1 MPQAKKA
8 AKRRQVTIL
17 VLLDLLA
24 ALLAFSAGRWLV
36 EKFHPYGHLM
46 PPFGFWHLLGLVLIP
61 LAWLY
66 VGKSQGLYKE
76 TVYGRRLTQVPAIV
90 RTVLLG
96 MFVPFIYDYVTK
108 TNVFVERRSVP
119 VVIGL
124 LALVLF
130 VCSRLILFRALY
142 RLLLKRGHWVT
153 RVLVLGSGEA
163 GNRIAERI
171 VKYDPVR
178 LRFVGVVDPEE
189 RSDERTS
196 DLVSKVIA
204 EKRADE
210 VVVALPGLSHQQ
222 MLEIRDLCGDGGVR
236 VSFISDLFETL
247 SERVDL
253 TKIEGVPL
261 LELKDTTK
269 SWQSSAAKR
278 ALDLAC
284 ASFLTMLLSPVL
296 LVCALAIRRTSPGPA
311 LYRQKRIGKD
321 GKEFMLYKFRTMRD
335 NADLDSIHKVFVA
348 EFIKNGSAKRASYK
362 MKKDPRVTRIGQ
374 MLRRFSL
381 DELPQLFNVLR
392 GDMSLVGP
400 RPPLPYEL
408 DSYKN
413 WHMKRISVRPG
424 ITGLWQVAGRSGVP
438 FDEMVMLDLY
448 YIENWSLWMDVS
460 LILKTLPA
468 VVSGKG
474 AY

>member
-1 MPQAKKA
+1 MPHRKKRD
-8 AKRRQVTIL
+8 RRYQVAVL

-24 ALLAFSAGRWLV
+24 AVLAFSVGRWLV
-36 EKFHPYGHLM
+36 VTFHPYGRLM

-66 VGKSQGLYKE
+66 IAKSQGLYRE

-96 MFVPFIYDYVTK
+96 MFVPFVYDYATK

-119 VVIGL
+119 LVIGCIA
-124 LALVLF
+124 LALFVCARLVLF
-130 VCSRLILFRALY
+130 RAIY
-142 RLLLKRGHWVT
+142 RVLLKRDHWVT

-163 GNRIAERI
+163 GSRIAERI

-178 LRFVGVVDPEE
+178 LKFVGVVDPEQRAGE
-189 RSDERTS
+189 RAS
-196 DLVSKVIA
+196 DLVRNVIE
-204 EKRADE
+204 EKQADE
-210 VVVALPGLSHQQ
+210 VVVALAGLSHQQ
-222 MLEIRDLCGDGGVR
+222 MLEIRGLCGDGGVR

-253 TKIEGVPL
+253 TRIEGVPL
-261 LELKDTTK
+261 LELKDATK
-269 SWQSSAAKR
+269 SWQSLAAKR
-278 ALDLAC
+278 ALDLAS
-284 ASFLTMLLSPVL
+284 AFFLTLILSPL
-296 LVCALAIRRTSPGPA
+296 LLACALVIRRTSPGPA

-321 GKEFMLYKFRTMRD
+321 GKEFMLYKFRTMMD

-348 EFIKNGSAKRASYK
+348 ELIKNGSARRASYK
-362 MKKDPRVTRIGQ
+362 MKEDPRVTRIGQ

-381 DELPQLFNVLR
+381 DELPQLFNVLK